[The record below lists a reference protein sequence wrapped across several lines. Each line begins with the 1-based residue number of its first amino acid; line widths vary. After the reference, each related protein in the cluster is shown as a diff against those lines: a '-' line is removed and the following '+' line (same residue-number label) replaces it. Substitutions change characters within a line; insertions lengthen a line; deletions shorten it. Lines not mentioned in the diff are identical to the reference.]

1 MVYDGG
7 FSFTSFTHFFFSEM
21 CVCEMYGN
29 EGKLEEGN
37 REKTKMAKI

>member
-1 MVYDGG
+1 MTVVLA
-7 FSFTSFTHFFFSEM
+7 SLPSHTFFLEM
-21 CVCEMYGN
+21 CVCEKYGN